1 MRKKT
6 FHRKPES
13 LGNILQ
19 KILKKMDVSLNRT
32 DRRIVDL
39 WRNAVGPQIAARTI
53 PETFKRGSLHVLVS
67 STSWLHQLQFL
78 KEEILLKLNELS
90 GKDEFRRLQFS
101 IGEFP
106 EQSAVDSAAKPA
118 DTAVQELCLRDR
130 QMIVESLAVINDP
143 ELREAIR
150 KTMVTEISRRREIQ
164 RRKGL

>member
-1 MRKKT
+1 MRKKI
-6 FHRKPES
+6 FHRKPEP

-19 KILKKMDVSLNRT
+19 KILKKMDVPLDRT

-39 WRNAVGPQIAARTI
+39 WVSAVGPQIAARTI
-53 PETFKRGSLHVLVS
+53 PKTFKRGSLHVLAS

-101 IGEFP
+101 IGDIP
-106 EQSAVDSAAKPA
+106 EQSAVVSRDKPA
-118 DTAVQELCLRDR
+118 ETGVHELCPWDR
-130 QMIVESLAVINDP
+130 QMIEESLAVINDP